1 MEEGQEMK
9 VQNMEYD
16 GLGPGSVAALVCV
29 YLLVT
34 NGSQLV
40 SNT

>member
-1 MEEGQEMK
+1 MEEVQEMK

-16 GLGPGSVAALVCV
+16 GLGPAAWQRWSVCIFS
-29 YLLVT
+29 VT